1 MPFRNGMDRS
11 RAFGDITPRE
21 SGQTSFWSFLT
32 RESGKPTKGEK
43 QMTTESSVGAAP
55 DAKRPSAPGEYR
67 EGGEPRPNK
76 GVGKA

>member
-1 MPFRNGMDRS
+1 M
-11 RAFGDITPRE
+11 ITE
-21 SGQTSFWSFLT
+21 N
-32 RESGKPTKGEK
+32 
-43 QMTTESSVGAAP
+43 SVGAAP